1 MTLFKD
7 HFSSRAADYAAYRP
21 GYPPELASWL
31 ASIAPM
37 KGCALDAG
45 CGSGQLALLLA
56 GHFARVIATD
66 PSAQQIASATP
77 HRHIDYS
84 VARAEASGLPDASID
99 LLTAAQAA
107 HWFDLPAFFAEA
119 SRLLKPDG
127 AVVLISYAGMEHRGP
142 IESIVEHF
150 RLDVLKDYWP
160 PERAMVENGYR
171 DIVLPFTP
179 ITAPDFAIEVSWPLA
194 ALIGYLDTWSAVRAM
209 EKRIG
214 RSAFEGV
221 AADLA
226 AAWGDRAI
234 CRTIRWP
241 LTILAGRNA

>member
-7 HFSSRAADYAAYRP
+7 HFSSHAADYALYRP
-21 GYPPELASWL
+21 SYPSELASWL

-45 CGSGQLALLLA
+45 CGSGQLAVLLA
-56 GHFARVIATD
+56 EHFARVIATD

-77 HRHIDYS
+77 HRHIDYRL
-84 VARAEASGLPDASID
+84 ARAEASGLPDASLD

-127 AVVLISYAGMEHRGP
+127 AVVLISYAGMEHSSP
-142 IESIVEHF
+142 IEPIVEHF
-150 RLDVLKDYWP
+150 RLEVLKDYWP
-160 PERAMVENGYR
+160 PERAMVENGFR
-171 DIVLPFTP
+171 DIMLPFTP
-179 ITAPDFAIEVSWPLA
+179 ITAPDFAIRVSWPLA
-194 ALIGYLDTWSAVRAM
+194 ALVGYLGTWSAVRVM

-214 RSAFEGV
+214 RGPFDKV
-221 AADLA
+221 AAELA
-226 AAWGDRAI
+226 AVWGDPAVQ
-234 CRTIRWP
+234 RTIRWP
-241 LTILAGRNA
+241 LTILAGRCA